1 MCYRAL
7 NADLVVV
14 QIHHNGA
21 AVLYYAV
28 FADIFAKLFVVPFFV
43 CIAELSGWAVSDAS
57 GEDCHP
63 VGVAKCIQF
72 TSMTEAVGI
81 GLLL

>member
-1 MCYRAL
+1 MCYRVL

-21 AVLYYAV
+21 AVLYYTV
-28 FADIFAKLFVVPFFV
+28 FADIFAKLFVVPFFMGV
-43 CIAELSGWAVSDAS
+43 SELSGCALSDVS

-63 VGVAKCIQF
+63 VGVAKCVEL
-72 TSMTEAVGI
+72 TSMTEAVRI